1 MRQLI
6 IKLVIALLALG
17 VCACSA
23 YGMSQIDT
31 QLVRQG
37 LSVITS
43 MKVWSQFTL
52 QKGTFAAR
60 IFTPRRC
67 SAPNASSLLNRSS
80 SCLC

>member
-17 VCACSA
+17 VCACCA

-37 LSVITS
+37 LSVMTS
-43 MKVWSQFTL
+43 IKVWSHS
-52 QKGTFAAR
+52 
-60 IFTPRRC
+60 PDRRV
-67 SAPNASSLLNRSS
+67 PLLLASSPHGGAPHQTPPCS
-80 SCLC
+80 